1 MWGLLTKGF
10 GRLNSLSILM
20 NRLILLAFLFF
31 SIGSISSNEEKTILI
46 NDAYPFETETK
57 ELLFYS
63 LLTELRC
70 PKCQS
75 SNLSGSNSPISNDL
89 KREVYELVLEGN
101 SSEQIKSHLVKRY
114 GNFIIYN
121 PPVEPTTYVLWF
133 GPFILVFIASLI
145 IFFIRKRAS
154 K

>member
-31 SIGSISSNEEKTILI
+31 SIGSISSNEEKTILN
-46 NDAYPFETETK
+46 NDAYPFENETK

-133 GPFILVFIASLI
+133 GPFILVFLASLI

>member
-1 MWGLLTKGF
+1 
-10 GRLNSLSILM
+10 M
-20 NRLILLAFLFF
+20 NRLILLALLFF
-31 SIGSISSNEEKTILI
+31 SIGSISSNDEKII
-46 NDAYPFETETK
+46 FNNDAYPFESETK

-63 LLTELRC
+63 LLIELRC

-121 PPVEPTTYVLWF
+121 PPVEPATYVLWF

-145 IFFIRKRAS
+145 ILVIRKRVT

>member
-10 GRLNSLSILM
+10 GRLNLLSTLM

-31 SIGSISSNEEKTILI
+31 SIGSISSNEEKTILN
-46 NDAYPFETETK
+46 NDAYPFESETK

>member
-1 MWGLLTKGF
+1 
-10 GRLNSLSILM
+10 M
-20 NRLILLAFLFF
+20 NRLILLAFLFL
-31 SIGSISSNEEKTILI
+31 SIGSISSNEEKTILN
-46 NDAYPFETETK
+46 NDAYPFESETK

>member
-31 SIGSISSNEEKTILI
+31 SIGFISSNEEKIILN
-46 NDAYPFETETK
+46 NDAYPFESETK

-63 LLTELRC
+63 LLIELRC

>member
-31 SIGSISSNEEKTILI
+31 SIGSISSNEEKTILN

>member
-1 MWGLLTKGF
+1 
-10 GRLNSLSILM
+10 M
-20 NRLILLAFLFF
+20 NRLILLALLFF
-31 SIGSISSNEEKTILI
+31 SIGSISSKDEKII
-46 NDAYPFETETK
+46 FNNDAYPFESETK

-63 LLTELRC
+63 LLIELRC
-70 PKCQS
+70 PKWQS

-121 PPVEPTTYVLWF
+121 PPVEPATYVLWF

-145 IFFIRKRAS
+145 ILVIRKRVT
-154 K
+154 KWVIYIYLFFYFLRCI

>member
-1 MWGLLTKGF
+1 
-10 GRLNSLSILM
+10 M
-20 NRLILLAFLFF
+20 NRLILLALLFF
-31 SIGSISSNEEKTILI
+31 SIGSISSNDEKII
-46 NDAYPFETETK
+46 FNNDAYPFESETK

-63 LLTELRC
+63 LLIELRC

-101 SSEQIKSHLVKRY
+101 SSEHIKSHLVKRY

-121 PPVEPTTYVLWF
+121 PPVEPATYVLWF

-145 IFFIRKRAS
+145 IFVIRKRVT